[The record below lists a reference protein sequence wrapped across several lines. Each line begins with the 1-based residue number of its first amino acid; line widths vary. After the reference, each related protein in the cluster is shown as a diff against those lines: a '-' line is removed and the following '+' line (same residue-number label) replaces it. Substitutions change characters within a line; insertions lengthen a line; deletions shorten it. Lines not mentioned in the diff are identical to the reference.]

1 MRKYQT
7 KGNSLILL
15 DLWECGLFEVSDFIT
30 LNVRKR
36 TVDLTSLG
44 YDFANSKERSVA

>member
-30 LNVRKR
+30 LMSENGQ
-36 TVDLTSLG
+36 LI
-44 YDFANSKERSVA
+44 